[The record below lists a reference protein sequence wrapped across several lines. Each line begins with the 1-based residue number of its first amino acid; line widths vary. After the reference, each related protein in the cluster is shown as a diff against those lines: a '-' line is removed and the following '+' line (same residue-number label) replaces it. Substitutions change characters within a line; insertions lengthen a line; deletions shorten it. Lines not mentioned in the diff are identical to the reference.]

1 MLTGGGDLAGTGLAE
16 CLSAVSDGW
25 TFPRAD
31 AEYVVDV
38 PITVIRG
45 GAPR

>member
-1 MLTGGGDLAGTGLAE
+1 VASEGDVSGTAVGE
-16 CLSAVSDGW
+16 CLGASATGW
-25 TFPRAD
+25 PFPRAD

-45 GAPR
+45 GANR